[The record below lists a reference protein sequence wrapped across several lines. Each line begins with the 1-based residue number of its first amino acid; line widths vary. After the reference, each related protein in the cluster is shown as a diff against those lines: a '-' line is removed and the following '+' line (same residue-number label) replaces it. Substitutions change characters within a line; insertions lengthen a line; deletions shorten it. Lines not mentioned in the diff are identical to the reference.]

1 MMMAIV
7 IPAAKIA
14 IKNQRSI
21 VENPWQTFQEASE
34 EHRPDFF

>member
-1 MMMAIV
+1 MAIV

-21 VENPWQTFQEASE
+21 GENPWQTLSGILLEA
-34 EHRPDFF
+34 FA